1 MKPDWKKFLDEQG
14 AVFDDLGVTVLNF
27 GNATRERKIAVTGSL
42 LCDLSH
48 LGLIAATGTDA
59 RNFLQS
65 QLTNDTREITPE
77 RSRLGGYCTAKG
89 RLLAVFRIVQRGETI
104 YLQLPYELL
113 EATLKRLRMF
123 VLRAKVTLEDAT
135 DTFVRLGF
143 SGPQAEAQL
152 AEATGRVPQAVNHVV
167 HVNDV
172 TIVRVP
178 GTVPRYEL
186 SGELPQMQQLW
197 QRLAV
202 HAAPVGAEVWNLLDV
217 LAGIPQVYRASS
229 EEFVPQMV
237 NLPAIGGVSFQKGCY
252 PGQEIVARMQYL
264 GTLKRRMYLGHIDAD
279 NPPAPGTSLHEAGA
293 ESTQSVGNVVNAQ
306 RAPDGGCAVLAVVV
320 IAAAERDNIRVA
332 SADGPPLK
340 FQHLPYS
347 LE

>member
-14 AVFDDLGVTVLNF
+14 AAFDELGVTVLNF
-27 GNATRERKIAVTGSL
+27 GNPTRERKIAVTGSL

-48 LGLIAATGTDA
+48 VGLIAAAGADA
-59 RNFLQS
+59 RNFLQT
-65 QLTNDTREITPE
+65 QLTNDAREITPE
-77 RSRLGGYCTAKG
+77 RSQLSGYCTAKG
-89 RLLAVFRIVQRGETI
+89 RLLAVFRVAQRDETF

-135 DTFVRLGF
+135 DTFVRFGF
-143 SGPQAEAQL
+143 SGPQAETQL
-152 AEATGRVPQAVNHVV
+152 NAATGHVPQAVNNVV
-167 HVNDV
+167 HANGV

-202 HAAPVGAEVWNLLDV
+202 NAAPVGAEVWSLLDI
-217 LAGIPQVYRASS
+217 LAGVPQVFRGSS

-237 NLPAIGGVSFQKGCY
+237 NLPAVGGVSFQKGCY

-264 GTLKRRMYLGHIDAD
+264 GTLKRRMYLGHVDAD
-279 NPPAPGTSLHEAGA
+279 TPPAPGTPLHEAGA
-293 ESTQSVGNVVNAQ
+293 EAAQSVGNVVNAQ
-306 RAPDGGCAVLAVVV
+306 RAPDGGCEVLAVVV
-320 IAAAERDNIRVA
+320 IAAAERNDVHVA

-340 FQHLPYS
+340 FQPLPYS
-347 LE
+347 VE